1 MPTELVNGKMI
12 EASSPPELSLDEE
25 TYYKKSL
32 EEHADAKVI
41 DYASNSRYSRKEI
54 EREKVG

>member
-32 EEHADAKVI
+32 EEHDDAKFI
-41 DYASNSRYSRKEI
+41 DYSSNSRYSRKEI